1 MSKHG
6 TPSVLTLF
14 LFARQSE
21 LKFLSPLDSESLH
34 RDHRA
39 AQAEGDEVQ
48 VQV

>member
-1 MSKHG
+1 MRKQG
-6 TPSVLTLF
+6 TLPAMTLVLF
-14 LFARQSE
+14 VRHSE
-21 LKFLSPLDSESLH
+21 FKFFSLDSESLP